1 MKIKNFL
8 ILLLVSMSAF
18 ADLTD
23 FKVATWN
30 LQGASARTENKWNVN
45 IRQLISGE
53 NAVDILAV
61 QEAGSPPGTA
71 TDTGRVISSPGIPV
85 RELIWNLSTNS
96 RPERVFISA
105 LLMPWG
111 EE

>member
-1 MKIKNFL
+1 MKKFF
-8 ILLLVSMSAF
+8 LLLVVSISAH

-23 FKVATWN
+23 FKAATWN
-30 LQGASARTENKWNVN
+30 LQGASARSENKWNVN

-71 TDTGRVISSPGIPV
+71 SDTGRIIQSPGIPV
-85 RELIWNLSTNS
+85 RELTWNL
-96 RPERVFISA
+96 
-105 LLMPWG
+105 
-111 EE
+111 